1 MSGDDVFFFG
11 AGFSKSLN
19 NYYPTLAELSN
30 YFLENGFIYENE
42 KIYKDNLEQLLTYLI
57 TPLPFKTREDILR
70 DEASYLEK
78 IKKLENI
85 F

>member
-19 NYYPTLAELSN
+19 DSYPTLAELSN

-57 TPLPFKTREDILR
+57 TPLPFKTREEILEN
-70 DEASYLEK
+70 EASYIKK

>member
-1 MSGDDVFFFG
+1 MSGDDIFFFG

-19 NYYPTLAELSN
+19 NYYPTLAELSK
-30 YFLENGFIYENE
+30 YFLAHNLIEQNE
-42 KIYKDNLEQLLTYLI
+42 EVYKDNLEQLLTYLI
-57 TPLPFKTREDILR
+57 TPLPFKTREENLEN
-70 DEASYLEK
+70 EASYIKK